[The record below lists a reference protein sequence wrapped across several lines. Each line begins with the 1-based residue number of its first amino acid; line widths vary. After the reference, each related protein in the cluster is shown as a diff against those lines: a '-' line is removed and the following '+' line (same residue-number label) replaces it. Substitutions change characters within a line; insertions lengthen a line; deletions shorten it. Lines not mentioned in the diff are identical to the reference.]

1 MHANGQLRLEAING
15 LRNIDHHPPTL
26 PLVNSIGVE
35 VRSKGQCLGGDGVF
49 TKLVRHSFPT
59 KCILLETISHK
70 FIQMLSL
77 KPM

>member
-1 MHANGQLRLEAING
+1 MVYEILITNH
-15 LRNIDHHPPTL
+15 PTL
-26 PLVNSIGVE
+26 QLVNSIGVE

-70 FIQMLSL
+70 FTQMIFEAKVEDCLRS
-77 KPM
+77 

>member
-15 LRNIDHHPPTL
+15 LRNIDHHPTL
-26 PLVNSIGVE
+26 QLVNSIGVE

-70 FIQMLSL
+70 FNQIIIR
-77 KPM
+77 KPG